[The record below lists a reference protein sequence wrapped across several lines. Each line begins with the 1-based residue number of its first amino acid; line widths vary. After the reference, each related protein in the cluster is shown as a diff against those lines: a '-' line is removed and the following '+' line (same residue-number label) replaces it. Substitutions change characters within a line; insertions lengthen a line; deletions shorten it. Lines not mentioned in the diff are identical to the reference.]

1 MDYCPSCRRHLN
13 GAVSCPGCGA
23 YAGEYAYP
31 APEGALFD
39 ADADDEPSPATE
51 AASTRAEAP
60 VAASTR
66 ADRRKAARGK
76 PRPRGIIG
84 GRARR
89 ARRGRRRRVTIM
101 AAVLG
106 PVLAGLFVAEIAT
119 EGGIFHEPSSSS
131 GPDTSQVDRG
141 PDAGGSGEPST
152 RESGAPG
159 AGPSAGADGASA
171 DEGADGD
178 AAGKDGKKSKDGEK
192 SEDGE
197 KTGDG
202 ESPGPGD
209 PASADGSGGPS
220 ATPTATGGGGGGG
233 STQDPTSPSDP
244 GPTTVA
250 PTTPAPTPTES
261 CDRFLWWCT

>member
-23 YAGEYAYP
+23 YAGGYAYP
-31 APEGALFD
+31 ATEGAPLD
-39 ADADDEPSPATE
+39 VEPDDEPSPAPE

-60 VAASTR
+60 EAGSTR

-131 GPDTSQVDRG
+131 GPDASQVDRG
-141 PDAGGSGEPST
+141 PGAGDSGGPSV

-171 DEGADGD
+171 DEDKDAVGKDGEKS
-178 AAGKDGKKSKDGEK
+178 KDGKKSRDGEK
-192 SEDGE
+192 S
-197 KTGDG
+197 GDG
-202 ESPGPGD
+202 ESPGPDD
-209 PASADGSGGPS
+209 PSSAGVSGGPS
-220 ATPTATGGGGGGG
+220 ATPTATGGGGGG

-250 PTTPAPTPTES
+250 PTTPAPTPTEG